1 MQRDHEVG
9 PGPVREVGPGGLVG
23 AGVVGREPPA
33 AQVRRD
39 PQRPEAALDACRE
52 VGGDRRLG
60 EAAPAVAG
68 VGPAVAGVDDD
79 DLADQRRAAAPDRLR
94 LAQRV
99 RGPSGDRALQPAERL
114 EGLGAARAVV
124 DQADVALEVA
134 DGAIGLAA
142 EDAVDA
148 TGVEAHVEQPLL
160 QGGDVV
166 ADRRVPDGVLEDP
179 VTERPARLVEQPPG
193 LRADDA
199 VDAGPA
205 LLLEVAYGPVE
216 GVVEGVGRARP
227 GRGAGPG
234 ASGDP

>member
-9 PGPVREVGPGGLVG
+9 PRPVREVGPGGLVG
-23 AGVVGREPPA
+23 AGVVGREPPS

-39 PQRPEAALDACRE
+39 PERPEAALDARRE

-60 EAAPAVAG
+60 QATAAVAG
-68 VGPAVAGVDDD
+68 VGPAVARVDDD
-79 DLADQRRAAAPDRLR
+79 DLADQRGAAAPDRLR

-99 RGPSGDRALQPAERL
+99 RRPAGDRALQLAERL
-114 EGLGAARAVV
+114 ERLGAAGAVV

-134 DGAIGLAA
+134 HGAVGLAA

-148 TGVEAHVEQPLL
+148 AGVETHVEQPLL

-166 ADRRVPDGVLEDP
+166 TDRGVPDGVLEDA
-179 VTERPARLVEQPPG
+179 VTEGPARLVEQPPG

-205 LLLEVAYGPVE
+205 LLLEVAYGAVE
-216 GVVEGVGRARP
+216 GVVEGVGRDRP
-227 GRGAGPG
+227 GAGAARG